1 MTAPLRRD
9 LREPF
14 DDARLAAVWQR
25 VEAGLVTPAPVRWLR
40 AALPAAALVA
50 VSAALL
56 SRGQRAPAPRPR
68 AVATVT
74 AAAPARPVATPA
86 TATAT
91 ARVAESPTAAVTAL
105 PTAPV
110 VRPAAAALA
119 VDQLWARVDQ
129 ARRAHAPTEA
139 DRWLRRIVE
148 GHPTHPSAATA
159 AFTRGRLLRASL
171 GRPGEAARSFA
182 RAIDLGVPR
191 SLEEDAWARV
201 VEASVAAGDLP
212 GAREA
217 AHRYGVR
224 FPGGRRSAEIDRW
237 IAPP

>member
-25 VEAGLVTPAPVRWLR
+25 VEAGLATPAPVRWLR
-40 AALPAAALVA
+40 AALPVVALVA

-56 SRGQRAPAPRPR
+56 SRGQRAPAPRPP
-68 AVATVT
+68 AVPMVT
-74 AAAPARPVATPA
+74 AAAPSRPVAT

-91 ARVAESPTAAVTAL
+91 ARVAEAPPAAVTAP
-105 PTAPV
+105 PTAPAA
-110 VRPAAAALA
+110 RPAPAALT

-129 ARRAHAPTEA
+129 ARRAHAPAEA

-224 FPGGRRSAEIDRW
+224 FPGGRRSAEIARW